1 MLLLVP
7 LVVAA
12 GCAPLLGGDLR
23 RLSIVRFR
31 HVWLLLAALATQVW
45 LIARPG
51 PQTPFLT
58 TLELGAYPLAF
69 AFLYVN
75 RRIPGALPIAAGA
88 ASNFIAIA
96 ANGGVMPAARSAVII
111 AGLPLDYHGIY
122 ANSEAIAHP
131 RLLWLGDIFPIPS
144 AVPLATVFSV
154 GDVLIAF
161 GAAYA
166 VLRITLGAWSRAG
179 DRRDGGRSGDDEP
192 TETPAAEAGTRSP
205 AGP

>member
-7 LVVAA
+7 LLVAA
-12 GCAPLLGGDLR
+12 VLAPLLGGDLS
-23 RLSIVRFR
+23 RLSSVRFR

-58 TLELGAYPLAF
+58 ALELGAYPLAF
-69 AFLYVN
+69 GFLFVN
-75 RRIPGALPIAAGA
+75 RRIPGAAPIALGA

-111 AGLPLDYHGIY
+111 AGLPLEYHGIY
-122 ANSEAIAHP
+122 ANSEAIANPH
-131 RLLWLGDIFPIPS
+131 LLWLGDVFPIPS

-166 VLRITLGAWSRAG
+166 ILRITLR
-179 DRRDGGRSGDDEP
+179 GRSDRGPRPPEAREDAAASS
-192 TETPAAEAGTRSP
+192 AAEAP
-205 AGP
+205 AVRAGS

>member
-7 LVVAA
+7 LLVAA
-12 GCAPLLGGDLR
+12 VLAPLLGGDLS
-23 RLSIVRFR
+23 RLSSVRFR

-58 TLELGAYPLAF
+58 ALELGAYPLAF
-69 AFLYVN
+69 GFLYVN
-75 RRIPGALPIAAGA
+75 RRIPGAAPIALGA
-88 ASNFIAIA
+88 ASNFLAIA

-122 ANSEAIAHP
+122 ANSEAIANP
-131 RLLWLGDIFPIPS
+131 RLLWLGDVFPIPS

-154 GDVLIAF
+154 GDILIAF

-166 VLRITLGAWSRAG
+166 ILRITLR
-179 DRRDGGRSGDDEP
+179 GRSRSGEHPPEVREQDAASSSA
-192 TETPAAEAGTRSP
+192 ETPAVRAGS
-205 AGP
+205 